1 MNTWLLKVLRRLI
14 GNYKMRI
21 GWLLGFRV
29 GLGFGVLLLAS
40 PLFAEVYRCM
50 GLTGDIE
57 FRDSPCE
64 SVLQRQEVLPYEY
77 QGTQAKVVREE
88 ERKARAINKRFEKEE
103 KALLRVRAR
112 DDKRAEKEE
121 KKQEKLAERCEKM
134 QDKIKLMQEELHY
147 GCPVSRLRRLKAD
160 LARYEKME
168 KRQCPP
174 SQ

>member
-1 MNTWLLKVLRRLI
+1 MGRL
-14 GNYKMRI
+14 
-21 GWLLGFRV
+21 F
-29 GLGFGVLLLAS
+29 GFGFGWSILLLS
-40 PLFAEVYRCM
+40 PPLVAEVYRCV

-64 SVLQRQEVLPYEY
+64 SVLERQEVLPYEY

-103 KALLRVRAR
+103 KALLRARAR
-112 DDKRAEKEE
+112 DEKQREKQE
-121 KKQEKLAERCEKM
+121 KKQERLAERCEKM
-134 QDKIKLMQEELHY
+134 QDKIKLMQEELNY

-168 KRQCPP
+168 KRQCLPL
-174 SQ
+174 Q